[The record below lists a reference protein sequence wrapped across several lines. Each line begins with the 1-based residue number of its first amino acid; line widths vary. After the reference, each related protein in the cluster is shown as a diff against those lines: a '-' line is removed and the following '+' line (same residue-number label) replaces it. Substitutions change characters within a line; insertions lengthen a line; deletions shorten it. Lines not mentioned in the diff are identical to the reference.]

1 MNLTPPYGVNMWL
14 VMDSRIRALYK
25 IEAQPE
31 APAEARRI
39 IAEELSSLL
48 PDATLDDVK
57 LMVSELVT
65 NGIVHSDESSRDP
78 VMLDLCVN
86 GGVRCR
92 VLDDGPGFAE
102 RVTQATQRGWGLR
115 VVEQLS
121 DRWGMQ
127 CSPQRTEVWFERQC
141 A

>member
-1 MNLTPPYGVNMWL
+1 
-14 VMDSRIRALYK
+14 MDSRVRALYK
-25 IEAQPE
+25 IDAQPQ

-39 IAEELSSLL
+39 IAEELSSVL
-48 PDATLDDVK
+48 PDGTLDDVK

-65 NGIVHSDESSRDP
+65 NGIVHNDQSGRRDP

-86 GGVRCR
+86 GEIRCQ
-92 VLDDGPGFAE
+92 VLDHGPGFAE
-102 RVTQATQRGWGLR
+102 RVEPADQRNWRLW

-127 CSPQRTEVWFERQC
+127 SSPQRTEVWFERQC